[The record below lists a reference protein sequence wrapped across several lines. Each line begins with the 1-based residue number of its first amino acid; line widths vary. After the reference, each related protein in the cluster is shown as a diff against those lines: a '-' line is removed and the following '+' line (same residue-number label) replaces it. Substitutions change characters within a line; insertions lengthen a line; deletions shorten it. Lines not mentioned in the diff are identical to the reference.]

1 MLILRLVYEF
11 MRMKYGAGSG
21 LTDGKEKADAEEEY
35 LSVLA
40 AEECAAEVGVKGG
53 CFPGAVADAAA
64 IGSEVWGGP
73 VAQRLHVGS
82 EDVDVSVARLHLV
95 G

>member
-64 IGSEVWGGP
+64 IGSEDLWCLLASLGG
-73 VAQRLHVGS
+73 VAGCEVG
-82 EDVDVSVARLHLV
+82 RC
-95 G
+95 